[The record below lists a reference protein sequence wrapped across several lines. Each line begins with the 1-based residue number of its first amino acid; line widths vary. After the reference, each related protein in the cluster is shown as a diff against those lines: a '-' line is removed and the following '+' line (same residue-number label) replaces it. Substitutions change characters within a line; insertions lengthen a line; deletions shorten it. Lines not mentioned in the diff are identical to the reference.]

1 MSGKQDKASRR
12 LTASVD
18 EEMSK
23 FLKNADEAVKIDK
36 AKLIVEFLYLQKT
49 MPFWERLKLAISVLF
64 IKYWWAVKG
73 IFMTRE
79 KS

>member
-49 MPFWERLKLAISVLF
+49 MPLWERVKLAVSVLF
-64 IKYWWAVKG
+64 IKYWWAAKK
-73 IFMTRE
+73 IFMIRG
-79 KS
+79 